1 MREKRFSLMLE
12 PTDLWAVWDSLE
24 ETPAVF
30 GDRVLA
36 GMNEAEALSACDVLN
51 GIHEH
56 RRWPRTSGYV
66 PEAFRRPPPPPPPP
80 VRRPPPERVRLEV
93 ALEPEV
99 IAKFMAI
106 GPGWQARMNDVLKE
120 AKI

>member
-1 MREKRFSLMLE
+1 MTIREKRFSLMLE
-12 PTDLWAVWDSLE
+12 PTDLWAVWDSVE

-30 GDRVLA
+30 GDRILA
-36 GMNEAEALSACDVLN
+36 GMSEQEASSACDVLN

-56 RRWPRTSGYV
+56 RRWIRPTRPV
-66 PEAFRRPPPPPPPP
+66 PELFRRLPPEP
-80 VRRPPPERVRLEV
+80 VRRPEPERVRLEV
-93 ALEPEV
+93 SLEPEV

-106 GPGWQARMNDVLKE
+106 GPGWQARMNEVLKA

>member
-1 MREKRFSLMLE
+1 MSIREKRFSLMLE
-12 PTDLWAVWDSLE
+12 PTDLWAVWDSVE

-30 GDRVLA
+30 GDRILA
-36 GMNEAEALSACDVLN
+36 SMNEAEAASACDVLN

-56 RRWPRTSGYV
+56 RRWIRPSRLV
-66 PEAFRRPPPPPPPP
+66 QPPPAP
-80 VRRPPPERVRLEV
+80 VRRPEPERVRLEV
-93 ALEPEV
+93 SLEPEV

-106 GPGWQARMNDVLKE
+106 GPGWQARMNEVLKD